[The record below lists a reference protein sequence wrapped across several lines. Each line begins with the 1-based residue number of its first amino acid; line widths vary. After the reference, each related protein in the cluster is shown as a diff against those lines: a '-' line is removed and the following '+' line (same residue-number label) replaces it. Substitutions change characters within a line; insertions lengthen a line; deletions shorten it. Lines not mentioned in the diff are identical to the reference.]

1 MDEEFEILTNPTNT
15 SCKLGEQ
22 LLADP
27 DFSDVTLVCRDGQQ
41 IQAHRAVLCSS
52 SRFLRLL
59 LYDSLQQST
68 FLYLSS
74 VEHRD
79 LEALLNFIY
88 LGSCTL
94 LKKHKVQVTALAA
107 ALGVGGWPKEV
118 FYNPLSGREEEQ
130 FQSKIEYSETPKD
143 YIDSKFTQTKKN
155 NTDRNKETPDE
166 FQEIEHDIN
175 NVPLTDEGEGQIMLK
190 IEENVKEY
198 DHITSSEIENKLES
212 QSKIIDLK
220 FEAAE
225 EKASVKG
232 NVLVTRYPEIENLEP
247 DANGKFACNM
257 CNKIYV
263 NKDKLKKHRLVRHYG
278 FTFDCN
284 ECSSSFSSRDL
295 LKGHIASAHAG
306 VNLTCES
313 CDQGF
318 KGLRNLEY
326 HKQRKVSCNKC
337 DFTACPRK
345 LIIHKNLNHHPNY
358 IDGLFRCSK
367 CEFTTKKSR
376 TLIYHKS
383 IHTSPTLFCEHC
395 GYTTLKSYDLRI
407 HTTNVHLKI
416 TYNCELCEYKS
427 KRKLILSRHVMTA
440 HEGFRFK
447 CDECNYDGPS
457 PTMLRTHKKSK
468 HQMIKNHCDKCDS
481 VYVTKECLRR
491 HVLEKHE
498 GRTYKCDS
506 CDYVATQPHRI
517 TIHNETKHLKQFRF
531 KCTMCDYKTGQKDL
545 FRGHLKSRHN
555 STLDADK
562 TFRNSRFNCCD
573 CDYQTRK
580 KRLLTGHMNN
590 YHQSSPDACCQSQ

>member
-1 MDEEFEILTNPTNT
+1 MDEEFEILTNPSPS

-27 DFSDVTLVCRDGQQ
+27 DFSDVTLVCRDGQH

-52 SRFLRLL
+52 SRFLRQL
-59 LYDSLQQST
+59 LYDSIQQRT

-79 LEALLNFIY
+79 LEVLLNFIY

-94 LKKHKVQVTALAA
+94 LKKHKDQVTALAA
-107 ALGVGGWPKEV
+107 ALEVGGWPREKIDI
-118 FYNPLSGREEEQ
+118 PLSDREEQ
-130 FQSKIEYSETPKD
+130 LQSKIGDSDTKED
-143 YIDSKFTQTKKN
+143 YINSKFTQTKKHY
-155 NTDRNKETPDE
+155 TDRNKETPDE
-166 FQEIEHDIN
+166 FQEIEHDTN
-175 NVPLTDEGEGQIMLK
+175 TSPLNYEEEVQIQFK
-190 IEENVKEY
+190 IEETVKEDDY
-198 DHITSSEIENKLES
+198 ITSMEV
-212 QSKIIDLK
+212 
-220 FEAAE
+220 AE
-225 EKASVKG
+225 EKENEVINNQLDCEQKPLRKG
-232 NVLVTRYPEIENLEP
+232 NILVTRYPEIEHLEP
-247 DANGKFACNM
+247 DANGKYACNM

-263 NKDKLKKHRLVRHYG
+263 NKDKLKKHKLVGHYG

-284 ECSSSFSSRDL
+284 QCSSSFSSRDL
-295 LKGHIASAHAG
+295 LKGHISSAHAG

-313 CDQGF
+313 CEQGF

-337 DFTACPRK
+337 EFTACHKIK

-367 CEFTTKKSR
+367 CEFTTTKSR

-383 IHTSPTLFCEHC
+383 KHTSTTLFCEHC

-416 TYNCELCEYKS
+416 TYKCKLCEYKS

-468 HQMIKNHCDKCDS
+468 HQMI
-481 VYVTKECLRR
+481 
-491 HVLEKHE
+491 
-498 GRTYKCDS
+498 
-506 CDYVATQPHRI
+506 
-517 TIHNETKHLKQFRF
+517 
-531 KCTMCDYKTGQKDL
+531 
-545 FRGHLKSRHN
+545 
-555 STLDADK
+555 
-562 TFRNSRFNCCD
+562 
-573 CDYQTRK
+573 
-580 KRLLTGHMNN
+580 
-590 YHQSSPDACCQSQ
+590 